1 MQISV
6 RQATADDAAL
16 LAELCQAVQ
25 EIHVAAHPNIFKPL
39 RADDPELIE
48 FYVSRL
54 ADGNIIYIAEVDSAG
69 VGYILCQLV
78 TRPENVF
85 SYGQS
90 RLYIDQMSVNAAYR
104 SKGVGKRLMEK
115 AFELAREHDV
125 QVVTLSVWAFNEQAQ
140 RFYAA
145 NGFENAHHTM
155 WVKLDKQ

>member
-16 LAELCQAVQ
+16 LAELCQAVH

-54 ADGNIIYIAEVDSAG
+54 ADGNIIYIAEVDSMG

-78 TRPENVF
+78 TRPEHLF
-85 SYGQS
+85 TYGQS
-90 RLYIDQMSVNAAYR
+90 RLNIDQMSVNAAYR
-104 SKGVGKRLMEK
+104 SQGVGKALMEK
-115 AFELAREHDV
+115 TFELAQEHLV
-125 QVVTLSVWAFNEQAQ
+125 QAVTLSVWAFNEQAQ
-140 RFYAA
+140 RFYTA
-145 NGFENAHHTM
+145 NGFEPAYQTM